1 MRFIR
6 PLSVLS
12 AVVLAVLSAG
22 CSNQA
27 SHRGGYLVARGFAP
41 YDKDNPIA
49 RATTLWIATDAVA
62 GVAPN
67 QSGDLYFF
75 HGNLLSRELDA
86 LPVASQ
92 QEGDLRLAQ
101 LRGTTP
107 DAWQEVP
114 PESKQARAAMQA
126 LNVGSPRRPY
136 TRATGSRL
144 GDDRPVN
151 ASSDIQPHSLPSG
164 GANFNSGD

>member
-1 MRFIR
+1 MNLIR
-6 PLSVLS
+6 LTAALS
-12 AVVLAVLSAG
+12 AAALAVLAAG

-49 RATTLWIATDAVA
+49 RATTLLVSTNAVA

-67 QSGDLYFF
+67 QSGEFYFF
-75 HGNLLSRELDA
+75 EGDLLNRELDA

-92 QEGDLRLAQ
+92 EEGDQRLAR
-101 LRGTTP
+101 LRSGNP
-107 DAWQEVP
+107 DAWREVP
-114 PESKQARAAMQA
+114 PGSPQARAAMQV
-126 LNVGSPRRPY
+126 LNIGSPRRPY

-144 GDDRPVN
+144 GDDRPVG
-151 ASSDIQPHSLPSG
+151 SMTDLQPHRLPD
-164 GANFNSGD
+164 GAGVSAAGN

>member
-1 MRFIR
+1 MKLIR
-6 PLSVLS
+6 PTS
-12 AVVLAVLSAG
+12 ALLAAALAVLVAG

-49 RATTLWIATDAVA
+49 RATTLVVSTNAVA

-67 QSGDLYFF
+67 LSGDFYFF

-92 QEGDLRLAQ
+92 QEGDRRLTQ
-101 LRGTTP
+101 LRSESP
-107 DAWQEVP
+107 DAWRQVP
-114 PESKQARAAMQA
+114 PGSPQARAAMQV

-136 TRATGSRL
+136 TRATSSRL
-144 GDDRPVN
+144 GDDRPVG
-151 ASSDIQPHSLPSG
+151 SMTDLQPHRLPD
-164 GANFNSGD
+164 GAGVSAAGN